1 MNRFRCAECI
11 EGEREVER
19 AGIRKN
25 KVCLFSDINHILTA
39 WRADQASLERTK
51 YAMNECFL
59 DTEATSSRLMLER
72 RASLDVLRRALPR
85 APPSFVWVGPDWLGR
100 ACMAVMTDSAS
111 HSNHVSVFYGYH
123 CLSSCSFRL
132 KLVGACL
139 VKIKSEAAKF
149 FWTKLDF
156 H

>member
-11 EGEREVER
+11 EGEREVAR

-59 DTEATSSRLMLER
+59 DTEATSRLMLER

-85 APPSFVWVGPDWLGR
+85 RRLHLFGSAPTGWAAPVWQ
-100 ACMAVMTDSAS
+100 S
-111 HSNHVSVFYGYH
+111 
-123 CLSSCSFRL
+123 
-132 KLVGACL
+132 
-139 VKIKSEAAKF
+139 
-149 FWTKLDF
+149 
-156 H
+156 